1 MNKEYLTK
9 LFNQIKIGELE
20 VEDAVEKLKTL
31 PFEDIDF
38 CKVDHHRAIRQGV
51 PEIIF
56 CKGKAP
62 EHTAKIFERLIEVN
76 PIVMGTKA
84 DAATFEEVKRLIPN
98 AVYHSLAQIITVGD
112 IEATP
117 KKGKV
122 LIVSAGTADIPIADE
137 AYIVS
142 LALGNNTERLY
153 DTGVAGI
160 HRLFAS
166 MDKLYSAN
174 VIIVV
179 AGMEGALPSVIGG
192 LVDIPVIAV
201 PTSVGYGANF
211 NGLSALLTMLNACS
225 SGITVVN
232 IDNGFGA
239 AYFASMINK

>member
-1 MNKEYLTK
+1 MNKEYLA
-9 LFNQIKIGELE
+9 KILNDVKSGELE
-20 VEDAVEKLKTL
+20 IDNAVEKLKNL

-62 EHTAKIFERLIEVN
+62 EHTAKIFERLTAVN
-76 PIVMGTKA
+76 PIVIGTKA
-84 DAATFEEVKRLIPN
+84 NVVTFEEVKKVIPS

-112 IEATP
+112 IEAIP
-117 KKGKV
+117 KRGNIV
-122 LIVSAGTADIPIADE
+122 IVSAGTADIPIADE

-153 DTGVAGI
+153 DIGVAGI

-166 MDKLYSAN
+166 MDKLHSAN
-174 VIIVV
+174 VIIAV

-192 LVDIPVIAV
+192 LVNIPVIAV

-211 NGLSALLTMLNACS
+211 NGLSALLTMLNSCA

>member
-1 MNKEYLTK
+1 MNKEYLTE
-9 LFNQIKIGELE
+9 LFNKIKSGELE
-20 VEDAVEKLKTL
+20 VDNAVEKLKNLT
-31 PFEDIDF
+31 FEDMGF

-62 EHTAKIFERLIEVN
+62 EHTAKIFERLITVN
-76 PIVMGTKA
+76 PIVIGTKA
-84 DAATFEEVKRLIPN
+84 DAAAFEEVKRLIPH
-98 AVYHSLAQIITVGD
+98 AVYHSSAQIITVGD
-112 IEATP
+112 IDSLP
-117 KKGKV
+117 KKGNI

-211 NGLSALLTMLNACS
+211 NGLSALLTMLNSCA

>member
-1 MNKEYLTK
+1 MNKEYLTE
-9 LFNQIKIGELE
+9 LFNKIKSGELE
-20 VEDAVEKLKTL
+20 VENAVEKLKNLT
-31 PFEDIDF
+31 FEDMGF

-62 EHTAKIFERLIEVN
+62 EHTAKIFERLISVN
-76 PIVMGTKA
+76 PIVIGTKA
-84 DAATFEEVKRLIPN
+84 DVAAFEEVKRLIPH

-112 IEATP
+112 IDSLP
-117 KKGKV
+117 KKGNI

-211 NGLSALLTMLNACS
+211 NGLSALLTMLNSCA

>member
-1 MNKEYLTK
+1 MNKDYLIK
-9 LFNQIKIGELE
+9 LLNDVKSGNLE
-20 VEDAVEKLKTL
+20 IDNAIEKLKTL

-51 PEIIF
+51 PEVIF

-62 EHTAKIFERLIEVN
+62 QHTAKIFEKLITVN
-76 PIVMGTKA
+76 PIVLGTKA
-84 DAATFEEVKRLIPN
+84 DAVTFEEVKKLIPH
-98 AVYHSLAQIITVGD
+98 AVYHSSAQIITVGD
-112 IEATP
+112 IDSIP
-117 KKGKV
+117 KKGSIIV
-122 LIVSAGTADIPIADE
+122 VSAGTADISIADE

-142 LALGNNTERLY
+142 LALGNNTERVY
-153 DTGVAGI
+153 DIGVAGI

-166 MDKLYSAN
+166 LDKLHSAN
-174 VIIVV
+174 VLIVV

-192 LVDIPVIAV
+192 LVDIPIIAV

-211 NGLSALLTMLNACS
+211 NGLSALLTMLNSCA

>member
-1 MNKEYLTK
+1 MNKEYLTQ
-9 LFNQIKIGELE
+9 LFNKIKSGELE
-20 VEDAVEKLKTL
+20 VDDAVDKLKNLT
-31 PFEDIDF
+31 FEDMGF

-62 EHTAKIFERLIEVN
+62 EHTAKIFERLIQVN

-84 DAATFEEVKRLIPN
+84 DTATFEEVKRLIPN

-112 IEATP
+112 IDSIP
-117 KKGKV
+117 KKGNILV
-122 LIVSAGTADIPIADE
+122 VSAGTADIPIADE

-142 LALGNNTERLY
+142 LALGNNTEKLY

-174 VIIVV
+174 AIIVV

>member
-9 LFNQIKIGELE
+9 LLSKVQSGELE
-20 VEDAVEKLKTL
+20 IDTAIEKLKDL

-51 PEIIF
+51 PEVIF

-62 EHTAKIFERLIEVN
+62 EHTAKIFERLIAVN
-76 PIVMGTKA
+76 PIVIGTKA
-84 DAATFEEVKRLIPN
+84 DSAAFEEVKKITPN

-112 IEATP
+112 IDAIP
-117 KKGKV
+117 KKGNI
-122 LIVSAGTADIPIADE
+122 LIVTAGTADIPIADE

-153 DTGVAGI
+153 DIGVSGI

-166 MDKLYSAN
+166 MEKLHSAN
-174 VIIVV
+174 VIIAV
-179 AGMEGALPSVIGG
+179 AGMEGALPSIIGG

-201 PTSVGYGANF
+201 PTSIGYGANF
-211 NGLSALLTMLNACS
+211 NGLSALLTMINSCS
-225 SGITVVN
+225 AGITVVN